1 MLMVSVVPG
10 CISSGWT
17 FVSQDRTRGWL
28 VPMDACTAKK
38 SVKELSETV
47 QVLSVH
53 VEELRN
59 ATVFPKITLLGKFP
73 QARQTPTGTT

>member
-1 MLMVSVVPG
+1 
-10 CISSGWT
+10 
-17 FVSQDRTRGWL
+17 
-28 VPMDACTAKK
+28 MDACTAKK

-59 ATVFPKITLLGKFP
+59 ATVVPKSTLLGKFP